1 MEYVTCQ
8 KSISSVKAQS
18 SNKIQMTEIF
28 LGGLLSL
35 KEFQMMDEIEQARE
49 GWRKKAREVARNV
62 VAPRAA
68 EIDAKGEFP
77 WDIVKVFAQEGFL
90 SLLVPEEYGGKD
102 VDITSFCIVVD
113 EIAYSCVSS
122 ALLIIAHTVGMMP
135 VVLAESRELKER
147 VLTRTTRDGTLF
159 CFCLTEPEA
168 GSDAASIR
176 TKAFLKGDHY
186 LLNGRKCFITN
197 GGVSDFYT
205 VFATTQ
211 TDKRI
216 EGITGF
222 LIEKGT
228 PGLSIGKTEEKMGIR
243 GSNTTEV
250 VLEDAKVPI
259 SQRIG
264 EEGVGW
270 WLMMRTLNRSR
281 PAIGA
286 LALGVAQ
293 GALDYLIQF
302 SRERGWAEGKND
314 ILGVQFI
321 LADMAIEIEAARA
334 LVYEAAGMIDEKVKG
349 TPVQMYSA
357 MSKYFASDV
366 AMNVTTNAV
375 QMMGWH
381 GLVQSHPVERMMRDA
396 KVIQIF
402 EGTNQ
407 IQRMVV
413 AHTLLKSK

>member
-1 MEYVTCQ
+1 M
-8 KSISSVKAQS
+8 SDA
-18 SNKIQMTEIF
+18 
-28 LGGLLSL
+28 
-35 KEFQMMDEIEQARE
+35 EQERE
-49 GWRKKAREVARNV
+49 SWRKKAKEVAQNV

-68 EIDAKGEFP
+68 EIDAKEEFP
-77 WDIVKVFAQEGFL
+77 WDVVDVFAQQGFL
-90 SLLVPEEYGGKD
+90 SLLIPKEYGGHD
-102 VDITSFCIVVD
+102 ADITSFCIVVE

-122 ALLIIAHTVGMMP
+122 ALLIIAHTVGLMP
-135 VVLAESRELKER
+135 VLLSETKELKEN
-147 VLTRTTRDGTLF
+147 VLPRITKERALF

-176 TKAFLKGDHY
+176 TKAVLQGDRY

-205 VFATTQ
+205 VFAVTNPE
-211 TDKRI
+211 KKA
-216 EGITGF
+216 EGISGF
-222 LIEKGT
+222 VVEKGT
-228 PGLSIGKTEEKMGIR
+228 PGLSAGKAEEKMGIR

-250 VLEDAKVPI
+250 VLEDVRIPV

-264 EEGVGW
+264 DEGVGW

-286 LALGVAQ
+286 LALGVAE
-293 GALDYLIQF
+293 GALDYVIQF
-302 SRERGWAEGKND
+302 GQDKGWAERKND
-314 ILGVQFI
+314 ALGVQFM
-321 LADMAIEIEAARA
+321 LADMAIETEAARA
-334 LVYEAAGMIDEKVKG
+334 LVYKAAGMMDEKAKG

-366 AMNVTTNAV
+366 AMKVTTEAV
-375 QMMGWH
+375 QIMEWQGIVCH
-381 GLVQSHPVERMMRDA
+381 HPVERMMRDA

-407 IQRMVV
+407 IQRLVI
-413 AHTLLKSK
+413 AHTLLKAK

>member
-1 MEYVTCQ
+1 M
-8 KSISSVKAQS
+8 
-18 SNKIQMTEIF
+18 
-28 LGGLLSL
+28 
-35 KEFQMMDEIEQARE
+35 IEDIDQIRE
-49 GWRKKAREVARNV
+49 SWRKKAREVARGV

-77 WDIVKVFAQEGFL
+77 WDIVEVLGQQGFL
-90 SLLVPEEYGGKD
+90 SLLVPKEYGGQD
-102 VDITSFCIVVD
+102 ADITSFCFVVD

-135 VVLAESRELKER
+135 IVLVETRELKES
-147 VLTRTTRDGTLF
+147 VLAKVTKENALF

-176 TKAFLKGDHY
+176 TKAVLKGDHY

-205 VFATTQ
+205 IFAVTNPEE
-211 TDKRI
+211 KIERI
-216 EGITGF
+216 SGF
-222 LIEKGT
+222 VVEKGT
-228 PGLSIGKTEEKMGIR
+228 PGLSVGKAEEKMGIR

-250 VLEDAKVPI
+250 VLENVRVPLT
-259 SQRIG
+259 QRIG

-286 LALGVAQ
+286 LAVGVAR
-293 GALDYLIQF
+293 GALDYVLQF
-302 SRERGWAEGKND
+302 SHERGWADCKNNT
-314 ILGVQFI
+314 LGVQFM

-334 LVYEAAGMIDEKVKG
+334 LVYKAAGMMDEKVKG

-366 AMNVTTNAV
+366 AMKVTTNAV
-375 QMMGWH
+375 QVMQWH
-381 GLVQSHPVERMMRDA
+381 GLVQNHPVERMMRDA

-407 IQRMVV
+407 IQRMVI

>member
-1 MEYVTCQ
+1 M
-8 KSISSVKAQS
+8 
-18 SNKIQMTEIF
+18 
-28 LGGLLSL
+28 G
-35 KEFQMMDEIEQARE
+35 DIERE
-49 GWRKKAREVARNV
+49 RERWRQKAREVARGV

-77 WDIVKVFAQEGFL
+77 WDIVGVFAQQGFL
-90 SLLVPEEYGGKD
+90 SLLIPKEYGGQD
-102 VDITSFCIVVD
+102 TDITSFCIVVD
-113 EIAYSCVSS
+113 EIAYYCVSS

-135 VVLAESRELKER
+135 IVLVETKELKER
-147 VLTRTTRDGTLF
+147 VLTRVTKEGALV

-176 TKAFLKGDHY
+176 TKALLKDDYY

-205 VFATTQ
+205 VFALTNTE
-211 TDKRI
+211 KKM
-216 EGITGF
+216 EGISGF
-222 LIEKGT
+222 VVEKGT

-250 VLEDAKVPI
+250 VLEDVRVPMT
-259 SQRIG
+259 QRIG

-286 LALGVAQ
+286 LAVGLAQ
-293 GALDYLIQF
+293 GALDYIVRF
-302 SRERGWAEGKND
+302 SQERGWAESKND
-314 ILGVQFI
+314 TLGVQFM

-334 LVYEAAGMIDEKVKG
+334 LVYKAARMMDEKVKG

-366 AMNVTTNAV
+366 AMKVTTNAV
-375 QMMGWH
+375 QVMQWH
-381 GLVQSHPVERMMRDA
+381 GLVRNHPVERMMRDA

-413 AHTLLKSK
+413 AHTLLKG